1 MIFLEL
7 IVLCSNAL
15 ASSYPQQKIE
25 YDVFNNKT
33 KVGTQTVTISYL
45 PSNLEKPLGGRIV
58 EVFTE
63 LKVQD
68 LDFEQRSTAQF
79 SGSNI
84 KFVSA
89 SSLNNSNLELQ
100 GRLKGNG
107 SWLIHKIG
115 EDTQVL
121 EFSNI
126 EMEMPS
132 IVFYDPVLSQQLLEK
147 KQSSIFF
154 LEHQELNKGT
164 WVDKGVEKQRVSGKK
179 IEGMSYVFDAE
190 KPYQAVWSDTGL
202 LMSWNFKLNEIELR
216 GKIKSLPEQPDF
228 GQIESLKSFQ
238 GVLEEEL

>member
-1 MIFLEL
+1 MIFLGL
-7 IVLCSNAL
+7 AILCFNVWA
-15 ASSYPQQKIE
+15 SYPQQNIE

-45 PSNLEKPLGGRIV
+45 PSSLEKPLGGRII
-58 EVFTE
+58 EVFTTLE
-63 LKVQD
+63 LD
-68 LDFEQRSTAQF
+68 EYHFEQRSTAQF

-84 KFVSA
+84 KFISA
-89 SSLNNSNLELQ
+89 SSLNKSNTELQ
-100 GRLKGNG
+100 GRLKNDGT
-107 SWLIHKIG
+107 WLIHKIG
-115 EDTQVL
+115 EDTEVF

-132 IVFYDPVLSQQLLEK
+132 IAFYDPVFSQQLLEK
-147 KQSSIFF
+147 KQGGIFF
-154 LEHQELNKGT
+154 IEHQKLLKGT
-164 WVDKGVEKQRVSGKK
+164 WVEKGVEKQRVSGKK

-190 KPYQAVWSDTGL
+190 HAYQAVWSDTGL
-202 LMSWNFKLNEIELR
+202 LMSWQFKFNEMDVK